1 MLASVSS
8 VASTQAS
15 FTRLESGDMVFSLFQ
30 DGRGMVWAGTQ
41 YGLANFNGASFDHK
55 IFYLPQP
62 APRDMRVNCSF
73 PEGKET
79 FLVGTSCGLFRL
91 NIRTMHA
98 DRIECMEKLDIRCVC
113 PIAEKQYLICSS
125 TGLYVYDVQTEDLK
139 STEIK
144 AMCYGCVAIDR
155 DSVMV
160 CSYLG
165 AYIYD
170 VKAGEL
176 SRLKML
182 RVRSDGVLSAVLDTN
197 RSCAWLG
204 TNGTLYRY
212 DLASEK
218 CSAAALPSN
227 TYKTLLLDSTGALL
241 CGTENGLVIYNPDS
255 GSFRTQRH
263 KARDYSTLTGNVVWS
278 LMEDDNRNIWVGT
291 NKGVSVWQRNSPVS
305 IYDWN
310 DLTGTD
316 EENNL
321 FCIARDKNGN
331 LWTGGDEGATVFSE
345 PDAVKLLSWYRT
357 DDPVHHLNKNTV
369 RHITLDDEGDLWIA
383 TDGGIDLLD
392 NASGNFR
399 NYIVCDEN
407 EDASAHWVYDI
418 ADDHHGNLWIATYES
433 GVFVV
438 DKQAIKS
445 SPEGVFH
452 TNRALSSGNGLLK
465 DNRVGNVVPGQ
476 GSQMWILL
484 TNLGLMSYD
493 ASTNVSTLFSPDFF
507 SSADPLRNILARIQT
522 GNAIG
527 ENETEPG
534 G

>member
-1 MLASVSS
+1 MFVRNTLISFFFILASFTTL
-8 VASTQAS
+8 ASPQAS
-15 FTRLESGDMVFSLFQ
+15 FARLESGDMVFSLFQ
-30 DGRGMVWAGTQ
+30 DSRGMVWAGTQ
-41 YGLANFNGASFDHK
+41 YGLANFNGVSFDHK

-98 DRIECMEKLDIRCVC
+98 DRIECMEKLDVRCVC
-113 PIAEKQYLICSS
+113 PIAGNQYLICSS
-125 TGLYVYDVQTEDLK
+125 TGLYVYDTQTHDLK

-170 VKAGEL
+170 VKAGAL

-182 RVRSDGVLSAVLDTN
+182 RVRSDGVLSAALDTN

-212 DLASEK
+212 DFASGK
-218 CSAAALPSN
+218 CSAAALPFN

-263 KARDYSTLTGNVVWS
+263 KARDYSTLTGNVV
-278 LMEDDNRNIWVGT
+278 
-291 NKGVSVWQRNSPVS
+291 
-305 IYDWN
+305 
-310 DLTGTD
+310 
-316 EENNL
+316 
-321 FCIARDKNGN
+321 
-331 LWTGGDEGATVFSE
+331 
-345 PDAVKLLSWYRT
+345 
-357 DDPVHHLNKNTV
+357 
-369 RHITLDDEGDLWIA
+369 
-383 TDGGIDLLD
+383 
-392 NASGNFR
+392 
-399 NYIVCDEN
+399 
-407 EDASAHWVYDI
+407 
-418 ADDHHGNLWIATYES
+418 
-433 GVFVV
+433 
-438 DKQAIKS
+438 
-445 SPEGVFH
+445 
-452 TNRALSSGNGLLK
+452 
-465 DNRVGNVVPGQ
+465 PGQ

-493 ASTNVSTLFSPDFF
+493 ASTNASTLFSPEFF
-507 SSADPLRNILARIQT
+507 SSADPLRNILVQRQSVWVGT
-522 GNAIG
+522 LGG
-527 ENETEPG
+527 LYRLDTDSRQYHYYPMPKMLLRKKTESFG
-534 G
+534 